1 LEITYIANCGFLL
14 KSGNKKILVDALFGD
29 FESDW
34 CVTPP
39 GKIIEKME
47 TSTEPFDQ
55 IDVILI
61 SHAHVDH
68 FNKEIVLKHLVS
80 NEAGILICPEQVRM
94 ELENDKRYEKIS
106 ARVKE
111 VTPEKN
117 MSCQSLEIKGMKI
130 KVWGL
135 IHSAYYIRN
144 EETKQIYN
152 KHEKVQNLGFT
163 IEIDDQKVFHG
174 GDWEY
179 DSRGENRNPLD
190 QEQFFITFLGI
201 GAYMRLFG
209 PNNRKTVHFK
219 KPENVILM
227 HMPPHM
233 DQLTEEYKKS
243 TLETTIFST
252 SMETKVF

>member
-1 LEITYIANCGFLL
+1 MEISYIANCGFLL
-14 KSGNKKILVDALFGD
+14 KIGNKKVLVDALFGD

-39 GKIIEKME
+39 SKIIEKME

-80 NEAGILICPEQVRM
+80 NEAGILICPKQVRM
-94 ELENDKRYEKIS
+94 ELENDNRYEKLS

-111 VTPEKN
+111 ITPEKN
-117 MSCQSLEIKGMKI
+117 MSSQSLEIKGMKI
-130 KVWGL
+130 KVWRL
-135 IHSAYYIRN
+135 THSAYHIRN
-144 EETKQIYN
+144 AETKQIYN

-163 IEIDDQKVFHG
+163 IEIDHKKVFHG

-179 DSRGENRNPLD
+179 DSRGEKRNPLD
-190 QEQFFITFLGI
+190 QEQIFIAFLGI
-201 GAYMRLFG
+201 GAYVMLFG
-209 PNNRKTVHFK
+209 SGKRKTDEFK
-219 KPENVILM
+219 KPENIILM
-227 HMPPHM
+227 HMPPNM
-233 DQLTEEYKKS
+233 DQLTEEEKKS
-243 TLETTIFST
+243 TLLATIFASP
-252 SMETKVF
+252 METKVF